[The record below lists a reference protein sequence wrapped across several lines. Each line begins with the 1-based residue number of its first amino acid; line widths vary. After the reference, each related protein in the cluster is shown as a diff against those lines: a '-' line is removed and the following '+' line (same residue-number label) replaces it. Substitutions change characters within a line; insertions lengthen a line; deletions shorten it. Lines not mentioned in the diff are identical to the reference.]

1 MTLSDLLLLFALLT
15 HAVIVGVWWA
25 AGSQLSLSSKAA
37 GHWMLGAMAHGT
49 ALILYLLDDRL
60 HGSAHN
66 ILADALVV
74 IGFVAMRRGLQWFMR
89 KERTDSE
96 HLITGAMQAAL
107 AAAVFVPLDWPGAS
121 AVLSSVLVGWVCLRT
136 SLEAYAIFHHEF
148 GSAAPWVVVTPLLS
162 VVVIM
167 VARVAYVVLGLG
179 QPNPLWNHN
188 PVAQIALILVFL
200 FLAITLNFALGYA
213 VVIRLVRK
221 LQHLSQHDGLT
232 GLLNRRAME
241 YLLDREAQRLQ
252 RFGQPYVVMLVDIDH
267 FKRVNDK
274 MGHAVGDAVLAS
286 VARTLS
292 EQAREV
298 DRVGRFGG
306 EEFCVLLPHTQ
317 REGALL
323 AAERFREAVRKHPVP
338 WGNESVMVTISV
350 GVAAASDPTET
361 VEALLHRADQAMYRA
376 KAQGRDRV
384 ILAPP
389 ATVGEASPVL

>member
-37 GHWMLGAMAHGT
+37 GHWMLAAMAHGA

-96 HLITGAMQAAL
+96 HLITGAVLAAL
-107 AAAVFVPLDWPGAS
+107 AAAVFVPLNWPGAS
-121 AVLSSVLVGWVCLRT
+121 AIVCAALVGWVCLRT
-136 SLEAYAIFHHEF
+136 SFESHALIHHEF
-148 GSAAPWVVVTPLLS
+148 GRMAPWVVVAPLG
-162 VVVIM
+162 VVVLIM
-167 VARVAYVVLGLG
+167 AARVGYVLLGLG
-179 QPNPLWNHN
+179 QPVPLWSKN
-188 PVAQIALILVFL
+188 PIAQIVLILLFL
-200 FLAITLNFALGYA
+200 FLAITLNFALGY
-213 VVIRLVRK
+213 VVVVRLVRK

-252 RFGQPYVVMLVDIDH
+252 RFGQPYAVMLVDIDH
-267 FKRVNDK
+267 FKRVNDQL
-274 MGHAVGDAVLAS
+274 GHAVGDAVLAS
-286 VARTLS
+286 VARTLN

-323 AAERFREAVRKHPVP
+323 AAERFREAVRRDPVS
-338 WGNESVMVTISV
+338 WGDEVVSITISV

-361 VEALLHRADQAMYRA
+361 LEALLHRADQAMYRA

-389 ATVGEASPVL
+389 VAVNGAAPAI